1 MSGEPDE
8 VTQTDFKFIIQTQ
21 NIMHLAIPPTP
32 IRNPEKGFK
41 THPKKTRTESISA
54 IETESAQPSSDGSSE
69 KSLRSIIKGELCMT
83 YFSTFA
89 YSIIAFV
96 SRTRM

>member
-1 MSGEPDE
+1 
-8 VTQTDFKFIIQTQ
+8 
-21 NIMHLAIPPTP
+21 MHLAIPPTP

-41 THPKKTRTESISA
+41 AYPKKIRTESISA
-54 IETESAQPSSDGSSE
+54 NETESAQTSSDGSSE
-69 KSLRSIIKGELCMT
+69 KSFRSILKGQLYMA
-83 YFSTFA
+83 YFSTCA